1 MLKSLLIIA
10 SYILTANAAGHYPRA
25 GNASSSVTSQS
36 LHGTVDYNASIPA
49 TGTGMVYASSCN
61 AAKQDW
67 LSKSGSELVSTA
79 TRTTSSVD
87 SSVESSTLTS
97 TSTIYKNNA
106 TSATPYTLCDGW
118 PRIDGHTELS
128 THVVETT
135 HTLSV
140 ETFTTE
146 YLVYRNLTAPTCS
159 IQSSDCAS
167 LNTSWYELSSAWSV
181 YRNSSY
187 ASYLSQVHATT
198 TDSAL
203 TSASTPVVAPKSTI
217 TQPPQMTDEFPPQ
230 CGAPAFPYTET
241 MIGDP
246 TCFENHA
253 HIELLYW
260 PVVRLP
266 ENETCP
272 NATSSTLTMSPTISG
287 RPNTFV
293 YWNTTLTSPTV
304 YMAVSGTW
312 VYQSAGSTISDQSR
326 LLLPQSPDAVSTL
339 AGKLGGGYHPAE
351 KINYANFNYPVP
363 ASAYRAQP
371 RCYEAPLS
379 WSYYNVTQPLYS
391 GGPTTTWEVATYSE
405 FASENQC
412 STIYDDYRPILS
424 IPPEFSSL
432 TPAAQRGDIPC
443 PFSFGTDAVF
453 FDPPKALTQANS
465 LDGVSRPGGPSTED
479 ATTTKEAPSQSA
491 EPGTLPGPETPS
503 ATLTSDTTAPS
514 KTTQAQNS
522 ANSKR
527 PETSDGDGSQVQ
539 TPDPTGSPNGDAQT
553 TSVADPQ
560 TTRDPTSAVA
570 DDSDNGNTQRTS
582 EADPQKT
589 RDPVSGVADGSDN
602 GATRTNTAGAEED
615 DQSQVQTS
623 AGTSSATTQGG
634 ADSQPSSD
642 GSGATAGSTT
652 SRNVGE
658 IIASALGMTTTQS
671 AESSP
676 TSTGTGDSDGDA
688 QDPDTQDATEGV
700 EDSDPDSQASDGSS
714 GSASGT
720 SASEGSQSD
729 DSRSSSDGNVD
740 NTSSDS
746 GTAGNSGYQ
755 GSSDTASD
763 GNASAGSSSG
773 DSGSQSDN
781 AESASTGD
789 VDNAASSSDPNDT
802 ADDQSSSDTA
812 TDGNAS
818 AESSNDHSDSSS
830 NDGVDDSAQGQT
842 GSNSESGSS
851 NNASGSQTGDESSSS
866 SSDAGNVANGPND
879 NEDGSSVDSD
889 SSGSQAGATGSSESD
904 STAQFNSYTAAVVS
918 GSDTTVTLSPAKSGG
933 AVVAGATLSPGESTS
948 VPGIGNVVAISSGV
962 IADGSTKAFSAI
974 GTGAPERGRM
984 TGAVLS
990 RPSDSAITI
999 SQGSG
1004 EEAIIGSVTLSSGE
1018 QTHVAGIG
1026 NIVVQP
1032 SGVVVDGSTQ
1042 AYSAITSSPESNSV
1056 TNGDARAQEFTIDG
1070 KTYTASSATGGD
1082 VVIANDLSTATLDA
1096 AGDPATLG
1104 TVILSAGSSGQL
1116 VLGSSTVSVTAA
1128 PTASA
1133 FTAGQQ
1139 TFTAGSDGDYLI
1151 GSQTLTAGGAVT
1163 MSGTTYSRPTSGSGV
1178 VVNGL
1183 TQGGETG
1190 QSSKSGS
1197 RSTEP
1202 SGSTSTSSTTGQE
1215 GSNFIVPGATAES
1228 TTPAS
1233 GGGRVSAVDGV
1244 AGIVV
1249 AMALLN
1255 AF

>member
-1 MLKSLLIIA
+1 M
-10 SYILTANAAGHYPRA
+10 R
-25 GNASSSVTSQS
+25 
-36 LHGTVDYNASIPA
+36 
-49 TGTGMVYASSCN
+49 TGMVYASSCN

-67 LSKSGSELVSTA
+67 LSRSGSELVSTA

-159 IQSSDCAS
+159 IQSGDCAS

-187 ASYLSQVHATT
+187 ASYLSQVHATS

-203 TSASTPVVAPKSTI
+203 TSASTPVVAPKSSI
-217 TQPPQMTDEFPPQ
+217 TQPPQMIDEFPPQ
-230 CGAPAFPYTET
+230 CGAPTFPHTET

-272 NATSSTLTMSPTISG
+272 NATSSTLTMGPTISG

-293 YWNTTLTSPTV
+293 YWDTTLTSPTV
-304 YMAVSGTW
+304 
-312 VYQSAGSTISDQSR
+312 
-326 LLLPQSPDAVSTL
+326 SPDAVSTL
-339 AGKLGGGYHPAE
+339 AGKLGGGYQPPE
-351 KINYANFNYPVP
+351 KINYADFNYPVP

-379 WSYYNVTQPLYS
+379 WSYYNVTQPLVP
-391 GGPTTTWEVATYSE
+391 GGPATTWEVGTYSE

-453 FDPPKALTQANS
+453 FDPPKALTQADS
-465 LDGVSRPGGPSTED
+465 LDGVSRPGGQSTED

-503 ATLTSDTTAPS
+503 ATLTSETTAAS
-514 KTTQAQNS
+514 KTTQAQTS
-522 ANSKR
+522 ANSGR
-527 PETSDGDGSQVQ
+527 PETSNGDGSQVQ
-539 TPDPTGSPNGDAQT
+539 TPDPTASSNGDSQP
-553 TSVADPQ
+553 TSEADPR
-560 TTRDPTSAVA
+560 TTRDPFSGAS
-570 DDSDNGNTQRTS
+570 DDSDNGNAQPTS
-582 EADPQKT
+582 EADPQTT

-602 GATRTNTAGAEED
+602 GATGTNTAGTEEA

-623 AGTSSATTQGG
+623 AGTSFATTQGG
-634 ADSQPSSD
+634 AGSQPSSD

-658 IIASALGMTTTQS
+658 IIASALGMTTTPS
-671 AESSP
+671 TESSP
-676 TSTGTGDSDGDA
+676 ASTGTGDNGGDT
-688 QDPDTQDATEGV
+688 QDPDTQDATESV

-729 DSRSSSDGNVD
+729 EAGSSSDGNVD

-746 GTAGNSGYQ
+746 GTAGNSGDQ

-802 ADDQSSSDTA
+802 ADDQNSSDTA

-818 AESSNDHSDSSS
+818 AESSNGHSDSSS

-842 GSNSESGSS
+842 GSNSGSGSS
-851 NNASGSQTGDESSSS
+851 NHASGSQTGDESSSS
-866 SSDAGNVANGPND
+866 SSDAGNVANGQDD

-889 SSGSQAGATGSSESD
+889 SSGYQADATGSSDSD
-904 STAQFNSYTAAVVS
+904 PTAQLSSYTAAVVS
-918 GSDTTVTLSPAKSGG
+918 GSDTTITISPAKSGG
-933 AVVAGATLSPGESTS
+933 AVVADATLSPGESTS

-974 GTGAPERGRM
+974 DTGAPESGRM

-999 SQGSG
+999 SQASG
-1004 EEAIIGSVTLSSGE
+1004 EGAIIGSVTLSSGE

-1056 TNGDARAQEFTIDG
+1056 TNGDARAQEFMIDG
-1070 KTYTASSATGGD
+1070 KTYTASSATDGD
-1082 VVIANDLSTATLDA
+1082 IMIANDLSTATFDG
-1096 AGDPATLG
+1096 AGDLATLG
-1104 TVILSAGSSGQL
+1104 TVVLSAGSSGQL
-1116 VLGSSTVSVTAA
+1116 MLGSSTISMTAA

-1139 TFTAGSDGDYLI
+1139 TFTAGPDGDYLI

-1178 VVNGL
+1178 VVNGM
-1183 TQGGETG
+1183 TQGFETG
-1190 QSSKSGS
+1190 QRSESVS

-1202 SGSTSTSSTTGQE
+1202 SGSTSTSSATGQE

>member
-1 MLKSLLIIA
+1 MLKSLLIA

-36 LHGTVDYNASIPA
+36 FHGTLHYNASIPA

-67 LSKSGSELVSTA
+67 LSRGGSELVST
-79 TRTTSSVD
+79 TTYTSTSID
-87 SSVESSTLTS
+87 SSVESHESTH
-97 TSTIYKNNA
+97 TSTIFRSNA

-118 PRIDGHTELS
+118 PRLDAHTEVS
-128 THVVETT
+128 TSTLEIT
-135 HTLSV
+135 HTLSA
-140 ETFTTE
+140 TTWTND
-146 YLVYRNLTAPTCS
+146 YLVYHNLSAPTCS

-198 TDSAL
+198 TNSAL

-217 TQPPQMTDEFPPQ
+217 TEPPQMTDEFPPQ
-230 CGAPAFPYTET
+230 CGAPTYPYTET

-272 NATSSTLTMSPTISG
+272 NATSSTLTMGPTISG

-304 YMAVSGTW
+304 
-312 VYQSAGSTISDQSR
+312 
-326 LLLPQSPDAVSTL
+326 SPDAVSTL
-339 AGKLGGGYHPAE
+339 AGKLGGGYHPPE
-351 KINYANFNYPVP
+351 KINYADFNYPVP

-379 WSYYNVTQPLYS
+379 WSYYSVTQPLYS

-453 FDPPKALTQANS
+453 FDPPKALTQAGS
-465 LDGVSRPGGPSTED
+465 LDGVSRPGGQSTDD

-503 ATLTSDTTAPS
+503 ATLTSETTAPS
-514 KTTQAQNS
+514 KTMQAKTS
-522 ANSKR
+522 ANSER
-527 PETSDGDGSQVQ
+527 PETSAENGSQVQ
-539 TPDPTGSPNGDAQT
+539 TTDPTGSSSGDAQT
-553 TSVADPQ
+553 TSEADPQ
-560 TTRDPTSAVA
+560 TTRDPSSGVA
-570 DDSDNGNTQRTS
+570 DGSDNGNTQLTS
-582 EADPQKT
+582 EADPQTT

-623 AGTSSATTQGG
+623 AGISSATTQGG

-658 IIASALGMTTTQS
+658 IIASALGMTATQS

-676 TSTGTGDSDGDA
+676 TSTGTGDGGGDA
-688 QDPDTQDATEGV
+688 QDPDTQDATESV
-700 EDSDPDSQASDGSS
+700 EDSDPASQASDGSS
-714 GSASGT
+714 GGASGT
-720 SASEGSQSD
+720 SASEGSQGD
-729 DSRSSSDGNVD
+729 NAGSSPDGNVD

-746 GTAGNSGYQ
+746 DTAGTSGDQ

-773 DSGSQSDN
+773 DSGSQRDN
-781 AESASTGD
+781 AESASTED
-789 VDNAASSSDPNDT
+789 VDNAASSSDNNNT
-802 ADDQSSSDTA
+802 AGDQSSSA
-812 TDGNAS
+812 TGSEGNAS
-818 AESSNDHSDSSS
+818 AESSNGHSDSSS
-830 NDGVDDSAQGQT
+830 NDGVNDSAQGQT
-842 GSNSESGSS
+842 GSNSGSGSS
-851 NNASGSQTGDESSSS
+851 NHASGSQTVGESSGTSS
-866 SSDAGNVANGPND
+866 AAGNVANGQD
-879 NEDGSSVDSD
+879 DDDEGSSVDSD
-889 SSGSQAGATGSSESD
+889 SSGSQAGDTGSSDSD
-904 STAQFNSYTAAVVS
+904 SMGQFSSYRAAVLS
-918 GSDTTVTLSPAKSGG
+918 GLDTTIAIASAKSGG
-933 AVVAGATLSPGESTS
+933 AVVADATLSAGESTS
-948 VPGIGNVVAISSGV
+948 IPGIGNVIAISSGV
-962 IADGSTKAFSAI
+962 IADGSTEVFSAI
-974 GTGAPERGRM
+974 GTGAPESGRM

-1004 EEAIIGSVTLSSGE
+1004 EGAIIGSVTLSSGE
-1018 QTHVAGIG
+1018 QTHVSGIG

-1042 AYSAITSSPESNSV
+1042 AYSAITSSPESDSI

-1096 AGDPATLG
+1096 AGDLATLG
-1104 TVILSAGSSGQL
+1104 TVILSAGSSGHL

-1133 FTAGQQ
+1133 STAGQQ

-1178 VVNGL
+1178 VVDGM
-1183 TQGGETG
+1183 TQGFETG
-1190 QSSKSGS
+1190 QRSESVS

-1215 GSNFIVPGATAES
+1215 GSNFIVPGATAEN

-1233 GGGRVSAVDGV
+1233 GGGRVSTVGGV

-1255 AF
+1255 AM

>member
-1 MLKSLLIIA
+1 MI
-10 SYILTANAAGHYPRA
+10 
-25 GNASSSVTSQS
+25 
-36 LHGTVDYNASIPA
+36 
-49 TGTGMVYASSCN
+49 YASSCN

-97 TSTIYKNNA
+97 NSTIYRGNA
-106 TSATPYTLCDGW
+106 TSVTPYTLCDGW
-118 PRIDGHTELS
+118 PRIDGHTKLS
-128 THVVETT
+128 TNVVETT

-140 ETFTTE
+140 ETFTTK

-159 IQSSDCAS
+159 IQGSDCAS

-203 TSASTPVVAPKSTI
+203 ASESTPDVAPKSTI

-230 CGAPAFPYTET
+230 CGAPTYPYTET

-266 ENETCP
+266 GNETCP
-272 NATSSTLTMSPTISG
+272 NATSSTHTMGPTISG

-339 AGKLGGGYHPAE
+339 AGKLGGGYHPP
-351 KINYANFNYPVP
+351 KKTNYADFNYPVP

-371 RCYEAPLS
+371 RCFEAPLS

-453 FDPPKALTQANS
+453 FDPPKALTQADS
-465 LDGVSRPGGPSTED
+465 LDGVSRPGGQSTED
-479 ATTTKEAPSQSA
+479 ATTTKEAQSQSA

-503 ATLTSDTTAPS
+503 ATLTSETTAPS
-514 KTTQAQNS
+514 KTTQAQTS
-522 ANSKR
+522 ADSER
-527 PETSDGDGSQVQ
+527 PETFDGDGSRTQ
-539 TPDPTGSPNGDAQT
+539 TPDPTGSSNGDAQP
-553 TSVADPQ
+553 TSEADPQ
-560 TTRDPTSAVA
+560 TTRAPSSGVA
-570 DDSDNGNTQRTS
+570 DDSDNGNTQLTS
-582 EADPQKT
+582 AAGPQT
-589 RDPVSGVADGSDN
+589 TGDPVSGVADGSDN

-615 DQSQVQTS
+615 DQSQIQTS
-623 AGTSSATTQGG
+623 AGPRSGTTQGG

-658 IIASALGMTTTQS
+658 IIASALGMTATQS
-671 AESSP
+671 TESSP
-676 TSTGTGDSDGDA
+676 ASTGTDDSGGDA
-688 QDPDTQDATEGV
+688 QDPDSQDATESV
-700 EDSDPDSQASDGSS
+700 EDSDPDSQASEGSS

-729 DSRSSSDGNVD
+729 DAGSSSDENVD

-746 GTAGNSGYQ
+746 GTAGSSGDQ

-763 GNASAGSSSG
+763 GSAFAGSSSG
-773 DSGSQSDN
+773 DSASQSDN
-781 AESASTGD
+781 AKSASTGD
-789 VDNAASSSDPNDT
+789 VDNAASSSDPNHT
-802 ADDQSSSDTA
+802 AGDQSSSDTG
-812 TDGNAS
+812 TDENAS
-818 AESSNDHSDSSS
+818 ADSSSGHSDSS
-830 NDGVDDSAQGQT
+830 NDGVEDSAQGQT
-842 GSNSESGSS
+842 GSNSGSGSS
-851 NNASGSQTGDESSSS
+851 SHASGSQTGDESSDS
-866 SSDAGNVANGPND
+866 SSDAGNVANGQGQDDEGSNVDPD
-879 NEDGSSVDSD
+879 SSESQAGDTGSSDSD
-889 SSGSQAGATGSSESD
+889 STGQLS
-904 STAQFNSYTAAVVS
+904 SYTAAVVS
-918 GSDTTVTLSPAKSGG
+918 GFDTTITISPAKSGG
-933 AVVAGATLSPGESTS
+933 AVVADATLSHGESTS
-948 VPGIGNVVAISSGV
+948 VPGIGNVVAILSGVVAGGSTMAYSTISSGR
-962 IADGSTKAFSAI
+962 DAFAS
-974 GTGAPERGRM
+974 GQM
-984 TGAVLS
+984 TVAVLS

-1004 EEAIIGSVTLSSGE
+1004 EGTIIGSVTLSSGE
-1018 QTHVAGIG
+1018 QTSISGIG

-1032 SGVVVDGSTQ
+1032 SGVVVDGGTQ
-1042 AYSAITSSPESNSV
+1042 AYSAITSSQEINSV
-1056 TNGDARAQEFTIDG
+1056 TDEEVHAQGFTIDG
-1070 KTYTASSATGGD
+1070 KTYTASSATDGD
-1082 VVIANDLSTATLDA
+1082 VIMANDLSTATLVA
-1096 AGDPATLG
+1096 AGDLATLG
-1104 TVILSAGSSGQL
+1104 TVVLSAGSSGQL
-1116 VLGSSTVSVTAA
+1116 ILGSSTISMTAA

-1139 TFTAGSDGDYLI
+1139 TFTAGSDGDYLL

-1163 MSGTTYSRPTSGSGV
+1163 MSGTTYSRPTSGSVV

-1183 TQGGETG
+1183 TQGVETG
-1190 QSSKSGS
+1190 QSSESVS

-1215 GSNFIVPGATAES
+1215 ESNFIVPGATAES
-1228 TTPAS
+1228 STPAS
-1233 GGGRVSAVDGV
+1233 DGDRVFAAGGV
-1244 AGIVV
+1244 AEIVV
-1249 AMALLN
+1249 AIALLN
-1255 AF
+1255 AM